1 MSFFGD
7 CSKNFY
13 ILIDLRVEQRSNIKS
28 LDKLKTFPPLAKH
41 LDPQQAVMNPD
52 FNV

>member
-1 MSFFGD
+1 MLFFGD
-7 CSKNFY
+7 YSKIFFCKY
-13 ILIDLRVEQRSNIKS
+13 FRVEQRSNIKS

>member
-1 MSFFGD
+1 MLFSGD
-7 CSKNFY
+7 FSKIQIF
-13 ILIDLRVEQRSNIKS
+13 IFVFRVEQRSNIKS